1 MAFISNATTIIDAGA
16 FSANL
21 GSLVHIKTLTGSNVS
36 NLSFVHGTSSVVF
49 DGTYAA
55 YQFFIQLN
63 PAVNEHSCIFKTSTD
78 SGSNYTNPM
87 TTTYWYAYH
96 QESDGSTGSGYEGQA
111 DLAQGTSG
119 QFLNIFH
126 GNNADDV
133 VTGVLT
139 IFNPA
144 NTTFVKQFLG
154 DFTYNNNANYPAN
167 SQSHIAG
174 YINTTSAVNAI
185 QFATNSGNLDG
196 VIKMYGI
203 KDS

>member
-1 MAFISNATTIIDAGA
+1 MAFISNATTLIDAGA

-21 GSLVHIKTLTGSNVS
+21 GSMVHIKTLTGSNVS
-36 NLSFVHGTSSVVF
+36 NLSFVHGASSVVF
-49 DGTYAA
+49 DGTYPV

-63 PAVNEHSCIFKTSTD
+63 PAVNEHSCRFKTSTD
-78 SGSNYTNPM
+78 SGSNYTNPI
-87 TTTYWYAYH
+87 TSTYWYGYH
-96 QESDGSTGSGYEGQA
+96 QESDGAASGGYEGQA
-111 DLAQGTSG
+111 DLGQGTSG

-133 VTGVLT
+133 VAGVLT

-154 DFTYNNNANYPAN
+154 DFSYNNNANYPAN

-185 QFATNSGNLDG
+185 QFDANSGNIDG